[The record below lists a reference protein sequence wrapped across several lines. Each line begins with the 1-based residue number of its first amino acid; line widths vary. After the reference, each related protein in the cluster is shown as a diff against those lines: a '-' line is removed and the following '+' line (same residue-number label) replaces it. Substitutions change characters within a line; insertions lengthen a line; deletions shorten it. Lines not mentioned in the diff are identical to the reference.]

1 MKAFSHQNF
10 EVSSKP
16 LKGARNKKMS
26 LMGVAQIKSI
36 RKTKSIP
43 DRAIKML

>member
-1 MKAFSHQNF
+1 
-10 EVSSKP
+10 
-16 LKGARNKKMS
+16 MS